1 MDTLVSDTLETH
13 KSLLDRLAQAR
24 GAQPRTDPDRPRD
37 HYPAID
43 TFLAA
48 ASRHNAAVVEVLVP
62 AARKHLPDGAA
73 RAKEYIDRSRS
84 FESVLNQVK
93 AKLYGSAYAHRG
105 PWSRLWTAVE
115 AEFEQVWR
123 CEIALAT
130 DLAELDTDVDWSE
143 KLYAAEATAPSRPH
157 PHIPHQGPAGTV
169 ARAVAR
175 RVDAFWDAAEG
186 RMVPEPAPKRDRD
199 SEGLLVQ
206 YLMADP
212 HLDSHLDPHPDSEVA
227 EHAADQVAEEVE
239 EIEEAEEMDGADT
252 GRTDDR

>member
-13 KSLLDRLAQAR
+13 KSLLDRLAEAR
-24 GAQPRTDPDRPRD
+24 GAQPRIDPDHPRD

-48 ASRHNAAVVEVLVP
+48 ASRHNAAVVQVLVP
-62 AARKHLPDGAA
+62 AARKHLSDGGE
-73 RAKEYIDRSRS
+73 RAKEYVERSRS
-84 FESVLNQVK
+84 FEAVLNQVK

-115 AEFEQVWR
+115 AEFEEVWR

-130 DLAELDTDVDWSE
+130 DLAEVEAGVDWSE
-143 KLYAAEATAPSRPH
+143 KLYAAESTAPSRPH

-186 RMVPEPAPKRDRD
+186 RMIPEPAPKRDRE

-212 HLDSHLDPHPDSEVA
+212 HLDPEVVEKA
-227 EHAADQVAEEVE
+227 TEQVAEE
-239 EIEEAEEMDGADT
+239 MDDAT
-252 GRTDDR
+252 EV

>member
-13 KSLLDRLAQAR
+13 KSLLERLALAR
-24 GAQPRTDPDRPRD
+24 GAQPGVDPDHPRD

-48 ASRHNAAVVEVLVP
+48 ASRHNAAVVQVLVP
-62 AARKHLPDGAA
+62 AARKHLPDGAT
-73 RAKEYIDRSRS
+73 RAKDYVERSRS
-84 FESVLNQVK
+84 FEAVLNQVK
-93 AKLYGSAYAHRG
+93 AKLYGSAYAQRG

-115 AEFEQVWR
+115 AEFEELWQL
-123 CEIALAT
+123 EIAMAT
-130 DLAELDTDVDWSE
+130 DLAELDEGVDWSE
-143 KLYAAEATAPSRPH
+143 KLYDAESHAPSRPH
-157 PHIPHQGPAGTV
+157 PHIPHQGAAGTV

-175 RVDAFWDAAEG
+175 KVDAFWDAAEG

-212 HLDSHLDPHPDSEVA
+212 HLDPEVA
-227 EHAADQVAEEVE
+227 EKAAEQVAEEMDDAT
-239 EIEEAEEMDGADT
+239 EA
-252 GRTDDR
+252 

>member
-13 KSLLDRLAQAR
+13 KSLSERLATAR
-24 GAQPRTDPDRPRD
+24 GAQPRIDPDHPRD

-48 ASRHNAAVVEVLVP
+48 ASRHNAAVVEVLCP
-62 AARKHLPDGAA
+62 AARKHLPDGADRA
-73 RAKEYIDRSRS
+73 REYVERSRS
-84 FESVLNQVK
+84 FEAVLNQVK
-93 AKLYGSAYAHRG
+93 AKLYGSAYAQRG

-115 AEFEQVWR
+115 AELEEVWR
-123 CEIALAT
+123 LELALAT
-130 DLAELDTDVDWSE
+130 DLAEVDADVDWSE
-143 KLYAAEATAPSRPH
+143 KLYAAESTAPSRPH

-212 HLDSHLDPHPDSEVA
+212 HLDPEVA
-227 EHAADQVAEEVE
+227 DKAADQVAEELDDAG
-239 EIEEAEEMDGADT
+239 EA
-252 GRTDDR
+252 